1 MVQGSPW
8 RVSFPPLLRSLP
20 SQRTLTSLPFPWYTV
35 SPLYLHVLYLRIQL
49 RMEIFWKKQIHKI
62 LKGKTWLCCTSNYL
76 HSIYIVTY
84 KYLYKRIY
92 TYLLIN
98 EYYKDYQ
105 PDKPLS
111 STYTICSLPQS
122 SAVMRMTVQ
131 HNRNAFLYRDSHGQ
145 GTKIYRDFPWVVS
158 YQNNIT
164 SCGLYSVINQQ

>member
-1 MVQGSPW
+1 MMGPVLKEVVQKLWLREQVALKKSLNSQIMEKHVFWLEKCPW
-8 RVSFPPLLRSLP
+8 FPERGLWAWHSVRGGGLL
-20 SQRTLTSLPFPWYTV
+20 
-35 SPLYLHVLYLRIQL
+35 
-49 RMEIFWKKQIHKI
+49 
-62 LKGKTWLCCTSNYL
+62 C
-76 HSIYIVTY
+76 VTY

-131 HNRNAFLYRDSHGQ
+131 HNRNAFLYRDSHSQ

-164 SCGLYSVINQQ
+164 SWSLYSVINQQ